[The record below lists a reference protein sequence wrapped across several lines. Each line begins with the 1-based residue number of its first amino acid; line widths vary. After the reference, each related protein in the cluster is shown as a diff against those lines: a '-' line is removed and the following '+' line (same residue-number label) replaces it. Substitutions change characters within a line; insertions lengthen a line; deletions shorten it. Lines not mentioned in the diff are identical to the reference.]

1 MKKNQHALRVQ
12 LGWGA
17 QCAKKPVIN
26 IYYDLVLRICMGN
39 VCFFPMSDPNVDSI
53 HVGVTVIEY
62 GSNGQQK
69 KGSWPFL
76 PPIINNP
83 KLRWNVDP
91 FIWGWVVGY

>member
-1 MKKNQHALRVQ
+1 MKKSQHALRVQ

-69 KGSWPFL
+69 KRFMAL
-76 PPIINNP
+76 PTPNHKQP
-83 KLRWNVDP
+83 ETPVEC
-91 FIWGWVVGY
+91 